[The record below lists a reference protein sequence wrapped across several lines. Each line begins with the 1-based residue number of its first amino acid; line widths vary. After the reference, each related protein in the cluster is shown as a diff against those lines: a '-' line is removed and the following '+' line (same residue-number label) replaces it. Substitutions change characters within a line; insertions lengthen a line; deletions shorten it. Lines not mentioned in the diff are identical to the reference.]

1 MHENITR
8 ALVEH
13 TARKLSPQLTT
24 ALLLETYCSNSPSRD
39 LIDPR
44 AQTDDVVCACPRSF
58 GVRAERSRAVARAE
72 VFSFSQIAHRLTER
86 AANPVRAGRHLMER
100 QRGQFPL
107 VAAPAATHR
116 SRSRPLAHG

>member
-1 MHENITR
+1 MHENIPPANYPPNSR
-8 ALVEH
+8 RRCYSKH
-13 TARKLSPQLTT
+13 TAAIRLRVISF
-24 ALLLETYCSNSPSRD
+24 
-39 LIDPR
+39 DPR

-72 VFSFSQIAHRLTER
+72 VFSFSQVAHRLTER
-86 AANPVRAGRHLMER
+86 AANPRAGCHLMER

>member
-1 MHENITR
+1 MHENITPYR
-8 ALVEH
+8 
-13 TARKLSPQLTT
+13 PQVIPPTHDGAVTRNILQQF
-24 ALLLETYCSNSPSRD
+24 AFAVISF
-39 LIDPR
+39 DPR
-44 AQTDDVVCACPRSF
+44 AQTDDVVCARPRSF

-72 VFSFSQIAHRLTER
+72 VFSFSQVAHRLNER
-86 AANPVRAGRHLMER
+86 AANPRAGCHLMER

>member
-1 MHENITR
+1 MHEKYRPRIIPPTHDGVVTRNILQQF
-8 ALVEH
+8 AFAVI
-13 TARKLSPQLTT
+13 SF
-24 ALLLETYCSNSPSRD
+24 
-39 LIDPR
+39 DPR
-44 AQTDDVVCACPRSF
+44 AQTDDVVCARPRSF